1 MKFGKATHEDA
12 FILQDYVSLCMI
24 GKSSPDKDSEYAS
37 QEEIDY
43 EDMVW
48 LTKKSVREKLER
60 WRKEPAK
67 PEEKGKDES
76 KPELEKNCN
85 NCYYRSYERIVNKVQ
100 YVRCTFQD
108 PQWVVSQKDLSCW
121 KPVE

>member
-1 MKFGKATHEDA
+1 
-12 FILQDYVSLCMI
+12 MI
-24 GKSSPDKDSEYAS
+24 GKSSPDKDSEYTS

-48 LTKKSVREKLER
+48 LTKKSVREKLEK

-67 PEEKGKDES
+67 SEDKGKDASER
-76 KPELEKNCN
+76 ELDKNCN
-85 NCYYRSYERIVNKVQ
+85 NCYYCSYERTVNTVQ

-108 PQWVVSQKDLSCW
+108 PQWVVSQKNLSCW
-121 KPVE
+121 KPAK